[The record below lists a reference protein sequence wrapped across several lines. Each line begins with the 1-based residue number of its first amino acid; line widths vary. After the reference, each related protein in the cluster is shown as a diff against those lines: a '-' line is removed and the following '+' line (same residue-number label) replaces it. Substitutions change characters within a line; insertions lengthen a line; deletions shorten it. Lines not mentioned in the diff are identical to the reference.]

1 MPVALTG
8 RVIGPVALAMP
19 FIDRSPWYEWSS
31 RTWCIVVKLQQVSES
46 CFAVLNERNR
56 MCDANSG
63 LVNRGGG
70 VVIDTQADLRHA
82 RRMIELFGRVW
93 QGMPKRVIN
102 TSENGDHVSGNQLFA
117 GSEIIAHR
125 AVPDRM
131 KQVADPLQFQKLLHG
146 ASGFV
151 SRLVLRAVRPGA
163 LAIGTQLRQDY
174 DFDGIELTLPAT
186 LFDDRYV
193 LDLDGM
199 EIHLIHVGP
208 CHQVGDTIVHVPEEG
223 VVFAGDAVFRQST
236 PMGWTGSYDKWLQC
250 LDLIVWLDPEVI
262 VPGHGPVCGIEGA
275 MEMKAYL
282 EYVYDESRRCLGQG
296 LNALEAAKR
305 IELGPYRE
313 WRCPARLFA
322 NVDSAYRDIRN
333 EAANTVRDAAST
345 FDSIYAVA
353 KARGIEVEF

>member
-1 MPVALTG
+1 M
-8 RVIGPVALAMP
+8 
-19 FIDRSPWYEWSS
+19 
-31 RTWCIVVKLQQVSES
+31 KLQQVSES
-46 CFAVLNERNR
+46 CFAVLNEKNR
-56 MCDANSG
+56 VCDANSG

-70 VVIDTQADLRHA
+70 VVIDTQADLPHA
-82 RRMIELFGRVW
+82 RRMIELFERVW
-93 QGMPKRVIN
+93 PGMPKHVIN
-102 TSENGDHVSGNQLFA
+102 TSEDGDHVSGNQLFA
-117 GSEIIAHR
+117 GAEIIAQR
-125 AVPDRM
+125 TVPDRM
-131 KQVADPLQFQKLLHG
+131 KQVADPLRYQKLLDG
-146 ASGFV
+146 AHGFV

-163 LAIGTQLRQDY
+163 LAIGRQLRQDY
-174 DFDGIELTLPAT
+174 DFDGIELTLPTT

-208 CHQVGDTIVHVPEEG
+208 CHQAGDTIVHVPQEG

-236 PMGWTGSYDKWLQC
+236 PMGWTGSYEKWLQC

-282 EYVYDESRRCLGQG
+282 EYVHDESRRCLGQG
-296 LNALEAAKR
+296 LNALDAAKQ

-322 NVDSAYRDIRN
+322 NVESAYREIRN
-333 EAANTVRDAAST
+333 EAATAQADASGT
-345 FDSIYAVA
+345 FDAMYKVA
-353 KARGIEVEF
+353 KARGVAVEF

>member
-1 MPVALTG
+1 
-8 RVIGPVALAMP
+8 
-19 FIDRSPWYEWSS
+19 
-31 RTWCIVVKLQQVSES
+31 VKLQQVSES

-63 LVNRGGG
+63 FVNRGGG

-131 KQVADPLQFQKLLHG
+131 KQVADPLRYQTLLGG
-146 ASGFV
+146 ADGFV
-151 SRLVLRAVRPGA
+151 SRLLRKAVRPGA
-163 LAIGTQLRQDY
+163 VAVGTQLRQDY

-208 CHQVGDTIVHVPEEG
+208 CHEVGDTIVHVPEEG
-223 VVFAGDAVFRQST
+223 VVFAGDAVFRECT
-236 PMGWTGSYDKWLQC
+236 PMGWTGSCEKWLQC

-262 VPGHGPVCGIEGA
+262 VPGHGPLCGIEGA

-282 EYVYDESRRCLGQG
+282 EYVCDESKRCFGQG
-296 LNALEAAKR
+296 LDALEAAKR
-305 IELGPYRE
+305 IELGPYRG
-313 WRCPARLFA
+313 WRCPARLYA
-322 NVDSAYRDIRN
+322 NVESAYREFRN
-333 EAANTVRDAAST
+333 EPAKAPTDATGT
-345 FDSIYAVA
+345 FNAMYEVA
-353 KARGIEVEF
+353 KARGMEVEF